1 MKRRAFIAGLGST
14 VAWPLAARAQ
24 QPALPVIGYLT
35 SRSRDDDTPLRA
47 HFLRGLSER
56 GYIEG
61 RNIAI
66 EYRFAE
72 YHYDRLPALAAELV
86 QRRVDVILA
95 GGNVDA
101 ALAAKA
107 VTNKIPII
115 FLVGVDPVETGL
127 VASLNRPGGNVTGVT
142 ILNIEIAAKR
152 LDLLRQLVPTATSFA
167 VLTNPANAGNEPQ
180 IKKLQFAAPVLG
192 VRLLILGASSQSDFA
207 SAFGTLAQQRAGGLL
222 VMGDPFFVAQRDQLT
237 ALAARY
243 AVPAIYQRR
252 EEVAAGGLMSYG
264 GNLDGLYHLGAD
276 YVARILNGERPA
288 DLPVQQQTKLQLVIN
303 MKTAKALG
311 LTVPPSVLVFADEVI
326 E

>member
-1 MKRRAFIAGLGST
+1 MRRREFIAGLGSSA
-14 VAWPLAARAQ
+14 AWPLAARGQ
-24 QPALPVIGYLT
+24 QQAVQVIGYLT

-56 GYIEG
+56 GHTEG

-107 VTNKIPII
+107 VTNKIPIV

-127 VASLNRPGGNVTGVT
+127 VASLNRPGGNLTGVT
-142 ILNIEIAAKR
+142 ILNIDIAAKR

-180 IKKLQFAAPVLG
+180 IKKLQVAAPVLG
-192 VRLLILGASSQSDFA
+192 VRLLILTASSQSDFA
-207 SAFGTLAQQRAGGLL
+207 GAFGTLAQQRAGGLL
-222 VMGDPFFVAQRDQLT
+222 VMGDPFFVAQRDQLL

-243 AVPAIYQRR
+243 AVPAIYQLR

-264 GNLDGLYHLGAD
+264 GNLGGLYHLAAD

-288 DLPVQQQTKLQLVIN
+288 DLPVQQQTKIELVIN
-303 MKTAKALG
+303 MKTADALG
-311 LTVPPSVLVFADEVI
+311 LTVPPSLLVFADEVI